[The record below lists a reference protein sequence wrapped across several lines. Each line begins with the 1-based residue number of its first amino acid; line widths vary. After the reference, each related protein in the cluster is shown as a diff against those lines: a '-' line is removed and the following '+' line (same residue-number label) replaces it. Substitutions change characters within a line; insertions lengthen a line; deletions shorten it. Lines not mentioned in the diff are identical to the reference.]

1 MQQLRVLQV
10 VSSLSPGGAETLV
23 MNLLRSINTQNVIF
37 DFVVFKNEKCA
48 FDEEAINKGC
58 KIFYC
63 PRYNIKNHYSFK
75 KWWNVFLKKHT
86 EYKIIHSHVRSVA
99 SIIFKIS
106 KRYNLINIA
115 HSHSTSN
122 GKGVIALYKNMLQKN
137 IKKYADYLFACSL
150 DSGKW
155 LYGKNVINNNKFYVI
170 KNAIDFNRFESSHEA
185 KEEMKL
191 KLNLHDFIV
200 LGHVG
205 RFNEM
210 KNHKFIIDIFNKF
223 HNIYNNSK
231 LVLVG
236 DGFLKKDIQKK
247 VNSYNLHNYVLF
259 TGNVPN
265 VQDYVKTFD
274 LFIFPS
280 IYEGV
285 PLSVVEAQIAKV
297 PCIISDT
304 ITNEVIISN
313 KVTKLSIKEKRNV
326 WVEKIEQILKS
337 KFNFEFNKEKDNFD
351 INKVAFELELFYR
364 SVTNKVSNI

>member
-223 HNIYNNSK
+223 HN
-231 LVLVG
+231 
-236 DGFLKKDIQKK
+236 
-247 VNSYNLHNYVLF
+247 
-259 TGNVPN
+259 